1 MDSVLNFSSRWLL
14 TFLMGLALAFSPGLV
29 HAQLKK
35 DGTPDMR
42 YKANRDKASQSS
54 NSGSSSRRETPP
66 PRRDTSPSPGPLK
79 KDGTPDMRY
88 KENRD
93 RYGSNPPATTT
104 KPPVRSNPEP
114 GPLKKDGTPDMRYK
128 ENRDRY
134 GSNPPAASKAPDR
147 TTEVRP
153 RTTTPRSQWATDG
166 QGRYVEPRTG
176 RPLNND
182 GTYDMRRSE
191 NRDLKTVSVDPKSSR
206 PRTSTPKNQWKV
218 DSNNRYYDP
227 VTGRPLNN
235 DGTFDMRRAENKDL
249 PNPAS
254 RVRIGTDNGSRT
266 SDIQSRVRSNP
277 RNNVVIN
284 YYYTNVYNTYVTNN
298 VVYGSWGWQT
308 RYYSTI
314 IWGQPL
320 PSCYYG
326 CVWYTTTYWDYWVDR
341 YHYYPAYYF
350 PYRPVILNDSDLSIG
365 LISWLFV
372 HGAMNRAYDNG
383 YNDGYNDAVRDRYY
397 DDRARDYYRD
407 ALPSLRPVE
416 REFMYSQAYMPTED
430 FVELARDVSGADPRT
445 VQNFMD
451 GLEDL
456 TTRLQAQIQQATF
469 NPGFRIAQ
477 HDIDVR
483 VAENYG
489 NRLIVLKG
497 HLDRRHQNGRD
508 VIARADFTG
517 TIDLLTGQ
525 TKLFVVTATSSE
537 SPMATPEQIMNLQEI
552 NRQIEAASAQVGY

>member
-29 HAQLKK
+29 YAQLKK

-42 YKANRDKASQSS
+42 YKANRDRAAQS
-54 NSGSSSRRETPP
+54 SGSSSSGSSSTTTPP
-66 PRRDTSPSPGPLK
+66 RLKKDGTPDMRYKENRDRAGSNSPTRTTPPTTRTTPPARTPPAPGPLK

-88 KENRD
+88 KENRT
-93 RYGSNPPATTT
+93 A
-104 KPPVRSNPEP
+104 
-114 GPLKKDGTPDMRYK
+114 
-128 ENRDRY
+128 
-134 GSNPPAASKAPDR
+134 
-147 TTEVRP
+147 EVRP
-153 RTTTPRSQWATDG
+153 RTTTPRSQWKTDG

-191 NRDLKTVSVDPKSSR
+191 NRDLKTVTVDPKSTR
-206 PRTSTPKNQWKV
+206 PRTSTPQSQWKR
-218 DSNNRYYDP
+218 DANNRYYDP

-254 RVRIGTDNGSRT
+254 RVRIGTNNGSRT
-266 SDIQSRVRSNP
+266 SDIQGRVRANP

-284 YYYTNVYNTYVTNN
+284 YYYTNVYNTYVTNS
-298 VVYGSWGWQT
+298 VVYGSWGWQSS
-308 RYYSTI
+308 YYSTI
-314 IWGQPL
+314 VWGQPL
-320 PSCYYG
+320 PTCYRY
-326 CVWYTTTYWDYWVDR
+326 CVWYTPTYWNYWVDR

-350 PYRPVILNDSDLSIG
+350 PYRPVLLNDSDLSIG

-430 FVELARDVSGADPRT
+430 FVELARDISGADART

-456 TTRLQAQIQQATF
+456 TTRLQGQIQRATY

-489 NRLIVLKG
+489 NRLVVLKG
-497 HLDRRHQNGRD
+497 HIDRRHQNGQD

-517 TIDLLTGQ
+517 TIDLLTGE

-537 SPMATPEQIMNLQEI
+537 TPMATPEQILNLQEI
-552 NRQIEAASAQVGY
+552 NRQIETVSARIGY